1 MSLETR
7 VKDALVSVAT
17 DYKQLRTW
25 LTGSSSG
32 SLDALATT
40 NKSSIV
46 AAINEVLANAG
57 GGDVTQADLDALRDQ
72 LLGGVGPM
80 ADTLQEL
87 YTLAQDAEETAA
99 INSLAILVGQK
110 IDATAIGDPEA
121 DLVAV
126 YNAAKA

>member
-99 INSLAILVGQK
+99 INSLATLVGQK